1 MISRNIYINII
12 IRVLLIVISSVFI
25 GWLLHQKNSQ
35 VLLFIIAVVLL
46 VSVTNLIRYMNMT
59 NRKLSNFF
67 DSVKNEDSML
77 SFSMGPKNRTT
88 IDLEQSLMR
97 LNRDIQ
103 QLKIESRQQEQY
115 YMAILEHAATGIVV
129 VNSKGFIMHANS
141 AARKF
146 CNVDVLTHVKQLQ
159 RVNSKLYRAMKEIM
173 PFEKRMVS
181 MPSERGIIELSL
193 KALLFKT
200 QTDNLHII
208 SIQDIKNELDEKELD
223 SWLKLIRV
231 LMHEIMNSIAPIT
244 SLSESL
250 EKIYT
255 VDGRQ
260 ISPDEVNERIIATT
274 VRGLDVI
281 KEQGNGLMSFVES
294 YRKLTRLPKPER
306 KLIKIADFLERLK
319 VIFNSFENS
328 ENAKIHISV
337 RPAYLEIFADENQLS
352 QLLINLVK
360 NALQAGKDNPD
371 IKIIIIAH
379 INSENRP
386 EIFVIDNGPGISA
399 EIMDQIFV
407 PFFTTK
413 EDGSGIGLSI
423 SRQIMRLHNG
433 TLTVTSKPGR
443 TIFKTR
449 W

>member
-1 MISRNIYINII
+1 MISKNIYINII
-12 IRVLLIVISSVFI
+12 IRVLLVVVASVFI
-25 GWLLHQKNSQ
+25 GWLLHRENAQ
-35 VLLFIIAVVLL
+35 VPIFIATVVLL
-46 VSVTNLIRYMNMT
+46 ISVASLIRYLNMT
-59 NRKLSNFF
+59 NRKLSHFF

-88 IDLEQSLMR
+88 VELEQSLMR

-141 AARKF
+141 AARKLF
-146 CNVDVLTHVKQLQ
+146 NVDVLTHVKQLQ
-159 RVNSKLYRAMKEIM
+159 RINAKLYQAVKDIA
-173 PFEKRMVS
+173 PFEKKMVS
-181 MPSERGIIELSL
+181 MPTERGIIELSL

-200 QTDNLHII
+200 QSDNLHII

-250 EKIYT
+250 EKIFT
-255 VDGRQ
+255 IDDRQ
-260 ISPDEVNERIIATT
+260 ILPSEVNEKIIATT

-281 KEQGNGLMSFVES
+281 KEQGTGLMSFVES

-306 KLIKIADFLERLK
+306 KFIKIADFLQRLK

-328 ENAKIHISV
+328 EFAKIHISA
-337 RPAYLEIFADENQLS
+337 RPADLEIFADENQLS

-360 NALQAGKDNPD
+360 NALQAGKNSQN

-386 EIFVIDNGPGISA
+386 EIFVIDNGPGIQE

-413 EDGSGIGLSI
+413 DDGSGIGLSI

-443 TIFKTR
+443 TIFKAR